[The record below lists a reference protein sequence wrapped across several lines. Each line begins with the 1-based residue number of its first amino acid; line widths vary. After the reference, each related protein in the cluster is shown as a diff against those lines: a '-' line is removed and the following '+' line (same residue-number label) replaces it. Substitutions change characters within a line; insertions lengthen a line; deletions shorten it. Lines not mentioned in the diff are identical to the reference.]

1 MRLKEVKRGGLLLL
15 ENVENEELIELQ
27 CFLWMSTCV
36 EFHFLVL
43 RQRRFHQLL
52 QRQQEKEGGW
62 RKRNGQRRE

>member
-43 RQRRFHQLL
+43 RQRRLDQLL
-52 QRQQEKEGGW
+52 
-62 RKRNGQRRE
+62 